1 MVPCPWFPEI
11 AAAAA
16 GDPALD
22 LGVHLTLT
30 SEWAG
35 YRWRPIS
42 TASRASGLIDADGY
56 LPARLPGAARES
68 GPEAAEIEMRAQI
81 DRALK
86 AGIDATHLDTHMGAA
101 LVPELLDVTM
111 RLARE
116 YRLPLLLPRAF
127 HSYAGVLRLG
137 EIDLAPY
144 TRAVNALAAEGLPI
158 IDHFLMTP
166 GVPSAE
172 ADAAYRAASDRDPF
186 WDHLHVA
193 ALQRSRAT
201 SRAIVPSRAHWRTD
215 EYALFAKGT
224 VRQWLDREN
233 VATTGLREI
242 RNLWRSRLD

>member
-1 MVPCPWFPEI
+1 MCHGANVAFLELARAGFVDTGSVMVPCPWFPEI

-42 TASRASGLIDADGY
+42 TMSRASGPDRRRRL

-101 LVPELLDVTM
+101 LVPELLDVTI

-116 YRLPLLLPRAF
+116 YRLSLLLPRDVPLLCRRAAPRRDRSGSF
-127 HSYAGVLRLG
+127 MPEPWTLLR
-137 EIDLAPY
+137 
-144 TRAVNALAAEGLPI
+144 
-158 IDHFLMTP
+158 P
-166 GVPSAE
+166 GPAHHRPFPH
-172 ADAAYRAASDRDPF
+172 DARRSERRSGSAYRAASDRDPF
-186 WDHLHVA
+186 WDHLRFA
-193 ALQRSRAT
+193 ALQRPGRHRSHRAT
-201 SRAIVPSRAHWRTD
+201 PCPLAYRR
-215 EYALFAKGT
+215 
-224 VRQWLDREN
+224 VRVVR
-233 VATTGLREI
+233 
-242 RNLWRSRLD
+242 